1 MSQMTPRE
9 IVQELDKHII
19 GQDEAKRAVAI
30 ALRNRWRRVQVD
42 EPLRSEI
49 TPKNI
54 LMIGPTGVGKTE
66 ISRRL
71 AKLAKAPFIKVEATK
86 FTEVG
91 YVGREVDSII
101 RDLMDIAV
109 KMTREEEMGKVR
121 HRAEDAAE
129 ERILDALLP
138 RPARGVGFTPES
150 EPEPQDSDTRQKFR
164 KMLRE
169 GKLDDRDIE
178 VEVQAI
184 PVGVEIMAPPGMEE
198 MTSQL
203 QGMFQSLSGSR
214 QKTKK
219 LKVKEAMRL
228 LTDEEA
234 ARMIDE
240 EELKS
245 RVLEAVE
252 EHGIVFLDELDKV
265 ARRSETVGA
274 DVSREGVQR
283 DLLPLVEGSTV
294 NTKYGMVRTD
304 HILFIASGAF
314 HVSKPSDLIPEL
326 QGRFPIRVELKSL
339 TTEDFVRIL
348 TEPDASLTTQ
358 YKALLGTED
367 VELTFTE
374 SGVRRLAEVAYK
386 VNESTENIGARRLHT
401 VMERLL
407 ETVSFEAA
415 DKSGTRVQINAG
427 YVDDHLAELAK
438 DEDLSRYIL

>member
-71 AKLAKAPFIKVEATK
+71 AKLARAPFIKVEATK

-91 YVGREVDSII
+91 YVGREVDSIV
-101 RDLMDIAV
+101 RDLMDVAV
-109 KMTREEEMGKVR
+109 KMIREDAMAKVS

-138 RPARGVGFTPES
+138 PPSSTVGFTSDQQGEQS
-150 EPEPQDSDTRQKFR
+150 ETRQKFR

-169 GKLDDRDIE
+169 GKLDDKEIEIDI
-178 VEVQAI
+178 QAL

-198 MTSQL
+198 MTNQL
-203 QGMFQSLSGSR
+203 QGMFQNLGGNRS
-214 QKTKK
+214 KTRK
-219 LKVKEAMRL
+219 LKVKEAYRHL
-228 LTDEEA
+228 VDEEA
-234 ARMIDE
+234 AKMVDE

-245 RVLEAVE
+245 EALDAVE
-252 EHGIVFLDELDKV
+252 QHGIVFLDEIDKV
-265 ARRSETVGA
+265 ARRSETQGA

-348 TEPDASLTTQ
+348 TEPDASLTSQ
-358 YKALLGTED
+358 YIALLETEE
-367 VELTFTE
+367 VNLSFAE
-374 SGVRRLAEVAYK
+374 SGVRRIAEVAYQ
-386 VNESTENIGARRLHT
+386 VNENTENIGARRLHT

-407 ETVSFEAA
+407 ETVSFEAS
-415 DKSGTRVQINAG
+415 DKSGSKLTVDAG
-427 YVDDHLAELAK
+427 YVNDHLAELSQ

>member
-30 ALRNRWRRVQVD
+30 ALRNRWRRAQVD
-42 EPLRSEI
+42 EPLRGEI

-54 LMIGPTGVGKTE
+54 LMIGPTGIGKTE

-71 AKLAKAPFIKVEATK
+71 SKLAKAPFIKVEATK

-101 RDLMDIAV
+101 RDLVDVGV
-109 KMTREEEMGKVR
+109 KMIREDAMGKVR

-138 RPARGVGFTPES
+138 SSPRGVGFTAETG
-150 EPEPQDSDTRQKFR
+150 EADMSDTRQKFR

-169 GKLDDRDIE
+169 GKLDDKE
-178 VEVQAI
+178 VEIDIQAM

-203 QGMFQSLSGSR
+203 QSMFQNLGSNKQR
-214 QKTKK
+214 TRK
-219 LKVKEAMRL
+219 LKVNEAMKL

-234 ARMIDE
+234 AKMLDE
-240 EELKS
+240 EDLKAQA
-245 RVLEAVE
+245 VEAVE
-252 EHGIVFLDELDKV
+252 QHGIVFIDEIDKI
-265 ARRSETVGA
+265 ARRSETQGA

-283 DLLPLVEGSTV
+283 DLLPLVEGATV
-294 NTKYGMVRTD
+294 TTKYGLVKTD

-314 HVSKPSDLIPEL
+314 HVSKPSDLVPEL
-326 QGRFPIRVELKSL
+326 QGRFPIRVELRSL
-339 TTEDFVRIL
+339 KTEDFVRIL
-348 TEPDASLTTQ
+348 TEPDASLTAQ
-358 YKALLGTED
+358 YAALLKTED
-367 VELTFTE
+367 VALEFTE
-374 SGVRRLAEVAYK
+374 SGVQRLAEVAYH
-386 VNESTENIGARRLHT
+386 VNETTENIGARRLHT

-407 ETVSFEAA
+407 ETISYEAS
-415 DKSGTRVQINAG
+415 DKSGSTVQVNAG
-427 YVDDHLAELAK
+427 YVDEHVAELSK

>member
-9 IVQELDKHII
+9 IVQELDKHIV

-101 RDLMDIAV
+101 RDLMDVAI
-109 KMTREEEMGKVR
+109 KLIRETAMAKVR

-129 ERILDALLP
+129 ERALDALLP
-138 RPARGVGFTPES
+138 PPSQGVGFTAGS
-150 EPEPQDSDTRQKFR
+150 EAPADSDTRQKFR

-169 GKLDDRDIE
+169 GKLDDKEIE
-178 VEVQAI
+178 IEIQAMPI
-184 PVGVEIMAPPGMEE
+184 GVEIMAPPGMEE

-203 QGMFQSLSGSR
+203 QGMFQNLGGSR
-214 QKTKK
+214 RKTRK
-219 LKVKEAMRL
+219 LKVSDALRL

-234 ARMIDE
+234 TKMIDE
-240 EELKS
+240 EELKAQS
-245 RVLEAVE
+245 LEAVE
-252 EHGIVFLDELDKV
+252 QHGIVFLDEIDKV
-265 ARRSETVGA
+265 ARRSETQGA

-294 NTKYGMVRTD
+294 TTKYGMVRTD

-314 HVSKPSDLIPEL
+314 NVSKPSDLIPEL

-339 TTEDFVRIL
+339 STDDFVRIL
-348 TEPDASLTTQ
+348 TEPDASLTLQ
-358 YKALLGTED
+358 YRALLNTEE
-367 VELTFTE
+367 VTIEFTD
-374 SGVRRLAEVAYK
+374 SGVRRIAEVAFQ
-386 VNESTENIGARRLHT
+386 VNENTENIGARRLHT

-407 ETVSFEAA
+407 ETISFEAS
-415 DKSGTRVQINAG
+415 DKSGAHLQIDAG
-427 YVDDHLAELAK
+427 YVDDHLAELSK